1 MKIPG
6 DVDGDGDVDYDDFI
20 ILAGAYGSSIGQPAY
35 VKEADFDDDGD
46 VDYDD
51 FIVLA
56 GNYGKTT

>member
-1 MKIPG
+1 MTILG

-35 VKEADFDDDGD
+35 TPEADFEGDGD

-51 FIVLA
+51 LIDLA
-56 GNYGKTT
+56 GNYGRTI